1 MVILVLQLQ
10 YKPVQSFSLLFLVDM
25 AEEVVKEKALGT
37 ARASLNGKTDLERTA
52 ILHQHIGSRA
62 MGDMVI
68 ETIGSISGW

>member
-1 MVILVLQLQ
+1 M
-10 YKPVQSFSLLFLVDM
+10 
-25 AEEVVKEKALGT
+25 KEKALGS

-68 ETIGSISGW
+68 ETIGSISG